1 MKGFTLL
8 ELIIT
13 ISILAIL
20 SITGVSSYRSYTKNV
35 EVTSTVQSIVTH
47 LRQAQAKAM
56 ANDSGYKWGV
66 MFVNNPTEDHYT
78 IYSTLGVFGGAVDT
92 ETFYLPKNVSFS
104 SPANNQST
112 DVLFTRISGTTT
124 ATSVTLFSEN
134 ITKTISITSAG
145 IVNQQ

>member
-8 ELIIT
+8 ELVIT

-20 SITGVSSYRSYTKNV
+20 SVTGVSSYRSYTKNV
-35 EVTSTVQSIVTH
+35 EVTSTVQNMVTH

-66 MFVNNPTEDHYT
+66 QFVNNPTEDHYT
-78 IYSTLGVFGGAVDT
+78 IYSTLTTFGSAVDT
-92 ETFYLPKNVSFS
+92 ETFYLPKNVAFS
-104 SPANNQST
+104 NPANSQSV

-134 ITKTISITSAG
+134 ITKTISITSTG
-145 IVNQQ
+145 IINQ